1 VAESNKRKFVIKY
14 PPDFDGEQ
22 YLWIGTRDFN
32 GIRYFDVSFTAA
44 APEATESEVEMLVR
58 IAKDI
63 LRQWEKDH
71 G

>member
-1 VAESNKRKFVIKY
+1 VDR
-14 PPDFDGEQ
+14 
-22 YLWIGTRDFN
+22 TRDFN